1 MGTAI
6 EVQLWAEDAA
16 RGEAAVEAV
25 IEELHRIDNLMST
38 WKPESE
44 ISRIN
49 SGAAKVPVPAGEE
62 LRSLIKQAQTISE
75 HTRGAFDITYASVGF
90 LYDYRERVRP
100 DDTAVAGALESVDYR
115 LVTVDDDAGTVS
127 YAREGVRID
136 LGGIAKGYAVER
148 GIVILR
154 KRGVEHALVSAGGDT
169 RVLGSR
175 LGRPWRVG
183 IRDPRRDG
191 EMVALLPLTDEAIST
206 SGDYERYFEAEGERY
221 HHIINP
227 GTGQS
232 ASSVRSATVVGPDGT
247 LTDALSTSVFVLGV
261 ADGLAVINGL
271 DGFEAV
277 VVDSDGLLH
286 FSRGFRQLN
295 RADSTQKSP

>member
-1 MGTAI
+1 MYQRILMRDITRTSRSCLCATLLACVVAFVSPVASAEWLRADKAIMGTAI

-100 DDTAVAGALESVDYR
+100 DDTAVAGALESVGYR
-115 LVTVDDDAGTVS
+115 FVTVDDDEGTVS

-154 KRGVEHALVSAGGDT
+154 NRGQINNLDPLFKGLFDLEIMSWHLALTTTINHRHRLGTGT
-169 RVLGSR
+169 GSR
-175 LGRPWRVG
+175 PGYIHCGVTTTV
-183 IRDPRRDG
+183 D
-191 EMVALLPLTDEAIST
+191 
-206 SGDYERYFEAEGERY
+206 
-221 HHIINP
+221 HH
-227 GTGQS
+227 
-232 ASSVRSATVVGPDGT
+232 VVT
-247 LTDALSTSVFVLGV
+247 
-261 ADGLAVINGL
+261 
-271 DGFEAV
+271 
-277 VVDSDGLLH
+277 
-286 FSRGFRQLN
+286 
-295 RADSTQKSP
+295 